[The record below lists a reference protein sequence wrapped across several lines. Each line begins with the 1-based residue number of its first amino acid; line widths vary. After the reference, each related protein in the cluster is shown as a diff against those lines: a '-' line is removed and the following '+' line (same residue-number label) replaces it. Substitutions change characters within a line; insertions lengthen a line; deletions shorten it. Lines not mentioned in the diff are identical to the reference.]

1 MREPDSTP
9 QGERH
14 EGNEL
19 TTADL
24 AQIHEST
31 VASHPENDV
40 EKQVTGDRE
49 RWAQAGAQDQTK
61 EPTPLFA
68 ETESVTFRTRWTTVQ
83 ADFVDDPRHAVEAAD
98 HLVAEA
104 IQRLSQVFAT
114 EREGLEKQWSGGGDP
129 STEDLRVALQRYRSF
144 FEQLLAA

>member
-1 MREPDSTP
+1 MREPASNP
-9 QGERH
+9 QVERH

-24 AQIHEST
+24 AQVHEST
-31 VASHPENDV
+31 VTPHPENEA
-40 EKQVTGDRE
+40 EKQMTADRD
-49 RWAQAGAQDQTK
+49 RWAQAGAHDQTK
-61 EPTPLFA
+61 KPTPLFE
-68 ETESVTFRTRWTTVQ
+68 ETEAGTFRSRWTTVQ
-83 ADFVDDPRHAVEAAD
+83 ADFVDDPRHAVETAD